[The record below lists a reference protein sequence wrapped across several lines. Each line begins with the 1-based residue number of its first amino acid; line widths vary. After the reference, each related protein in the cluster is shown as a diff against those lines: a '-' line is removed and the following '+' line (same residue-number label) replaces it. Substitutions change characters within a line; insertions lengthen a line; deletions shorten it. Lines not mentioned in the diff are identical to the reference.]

1 MTTYDQISALMAT
14 SKVVGSNAFARTE
27 GMPLDSSSVL
37 KTYADLVEY
46 AASSGKAYE
55 GQIVAVGDTTIAD
68 EVSVYVLDNK
78 APDKVRI
85 VGVPSN
91 LDSHLEQIDR
101 SIDDQAQNLSSLED
115 GLWGAL
121 SSIAD
126 YDAPSAMSFNEA
138 VSAVFLIAK
147 ALKKSRS
154 ES

>member
-1 MTTYDQISALMAT
+1 MTTYDQISTLMAT

-55 GQIVAVGDTTIAD
+55 GQVVAVGDTTIAD

-91 LDSHLEQIDR
+91 LASHLEQIDR

-115 GLWGAL
+115 GLWSAL

-138 VSAVFLIAK
+138 ISAMFFVAK
-147 ALKKSRS
+147 ALKESRS
-154 ES
+154 QS